1 MHQYTLA
8 MSEELELNH
17 LQNDADAAIGADGGG
32 GDVIGVGIGGPE
44 IVPTTSSSNS
54 KAEYFIQ
61 QLNSNN
67 FKKLALCMVLGF
79 IVYHGILNWQY
90 GSDSCQWLL
99 SKGRFKGNNEW
110 QPYGCMVHKY
120 SQTDTRRCLRYLAFW
135 GYKNHFIFIGDYSV
149 HEVYKEFINHLH
161 PTDDANDS
169 QLQQTPADTEFDDS
183 KLKMRVTYIY
193 ANEVSEALLETLSKL
208 QDTKEVR
215 AVFIVGFTYRNFLKG
230 NVTDDLLKQYQ
241 TNLTRLVMPFDQ
253 LVAGKSTVLWKLQDR
268 VNEEKLID
276 SWKLIKNEDIDRL
289 NRIARS
295 VFRYTDAT
303 VWEAAWQISNGLV
316 DTAIDGYKLCTLGL
330 KHYTQLLLNMY
341 CNDNMNYNDGSCCSS
356 AEPYTVLQIV
366 TYAVFGVCIVLVCGI
381 FLRRWLLHLR
391 GHTLYTPLRSERPG
405 LHVAPATTTPN
416 ANMANGG
423 LASTGSTLT
432 LTRIDYST
440 PIVAMAMLGIIMA
453 YFYLCDRTNFFMKE
467 NKYYSEFS
475 FWIPVGYVF
484 ALGLFF
490 TEDSRFTKVL
500 NRDQSDELKGWILLV
515 VLIYY
520 MTGADRVLPIHMHI
534 KLLLSGYLFHTG
546 YTHFSYMWQTGNSG
560 YVRFFQVM
568 FRLNFMTVILC
579 FCMNRPYQFYYFV
592 PLLSFWMCVIYFLL
606 SLPPRITASTVE
618 ANPLHYLY
626 LVGKFVGCFS
636 VVTILFMSE
645 VFFERIFVTRPW
657 KALFVTTDDDIHDW
671 WYQWKLD
678 RYTVM
683 FGMIFAACFHIAQK
697 YSIFDDNNHGNLFA
711 RRTSITVTLLA
722 VLGVGFYTA
731 FSFLCR
737 NEQNCEEIHSY
748 IVFIPIIGYII
759 LRNISGILR
768 TRYSTFFAWFGR
780 ISLELFICQYHIWL
794 AADRHGVLVLLPGFP
809 TLNMIITSFIFVCA
823 SHEVHRITQIL
834 LPFAV
839 PNDWKLV
846 TRNFIIFLILLI
858 PIAHSDGMF

>member
-1 MHQYTLA
+1 M
-8 MSEELELNH
+8 MNEEFELNA
-17 LQNDADAAIGADGGG
+17 LQNSASESTIQSG
-32 GDVIGVGIGGPE
+32 
-44 IVPTTSSSNS
+44 SNS

-61 QLNSNN
+61 QLNANN
-67 FKKLALCMVLGF
+67 FKKLALITVIGF

-99 SKGRFKGNNEW
+99 SKGRFKGDNEW
-110 QPYGCMVHKY
+110 QPYGCMMHKY
-120 SQTDTRRCLRYLAFW
+120 TQTDTRRCLRYLAFW
-135 GYKNHFIFIGDYSV
+135 SYKNHFIFIGDYSI
-149 HEVYKEFINHLH
+149 HLLYKHFINHLQ
-161 PTDDANDS
+161 PNDDDNGSMLLQPAVDTDFEDR
-169 QLQQTPADTEFDDS
+169 
-183 KLKMRVTYIY
+183 KLSMRATYIY
-193 ANEVSEALLETLSKL
+193 ADEVSDLLLDRLIKL
-208 QDTKEVR
+208 EDAEEN
-215 AVFIVGFTYRNFLKG
+215 AVFVIGFTYRHFTYG
-230 NVTDDLLKQYQ
+230 NVTEDLLKAYNN
-241 TNLTRLVMPFDQ
+241 NLTRLVVPFDHLIAQ
-253 LVAGKSTVLWKLQDR
+253 KSKVLWKLQDR
-268 VNEEKLID
+268 VSEEKLVD
-276 SWKLIKNEDIDRL
+276 NWKAVLNKDIDRL
-289 NRIARS
+289 NQVVRN
-295 VFRYTDAT
+295 VFRYADIT
-303 VWEAAWQISNGLV
+303 VWEAAWQISTGLTDSAV
-316 DTAIDGYKLCTLGL
+316 DGYKLCDLGL
-330 KHYTQLLLNMY
+330 RQYTQLLLNMY
-341 CNDNMNYNDGSCCSS
+341 CNDYMNYNDGSCCSS
-356 AEPYTVLQIV
+356 AEPYTLLQIV
-366 TYAVFGVCIVLVCGI
+366 TYAVFAVCIALVCGI
-381 FLRRWLLHLR
+381 YFRRWLLHLR
-391 GHTLYTPLRSERPG
+391 GQTLYTPMQPQHNG
-405 LHVAPATTTPN
+405 LHCA
-416 ANMANGG
+416 ANVN
-423 LASTGSTLT
+423 GSTLN
-432 LTRIDYST
+432 LSNSSMDYTT
-440 PIVAMAMLGIIMA
+440 PVVSLAMLGIIMA
-453 YFYLCDRTNFFMKE
+453 YFYICDRTNFFMKE

-484 ALGLFF
+484 VLGLFF

-520 MTGADRVLPIHMHI
+520 MTGAHRVLPIHMHI
-534 KLLLSGYLFHTG
+534 KLLISGYLFHTG
-546 YTHFSYMWQTGNSG
+546 YMHFEYMWQTGNSSF
-560 YVRFFQVM
+560 VRFFQVM

-592 PLLSFWMCVIYFLL
+592 PLLSFWMCIIYFLL
-606 SLPPRITASTVE
+606 SLPPRITAQSVD

-636 VVTILFMSE
+636 VITILFMSE

-657 KALFVTTDDDIHDW
+657 KALFVTTDDDIHEW

-678 RYTVM
+678 RYTII
-683 FGMIFAACFHIAQK
+683 FGMIFAACFHVAQK

-711 RRTSITVTLLA
+711 RRTSITVTFLALLS
-722 VLGVGFYTA
+722 VGFYTA

-748 IVFIPIIGYII
+748 IVFIPIVGYIV

-834 LPFAV
+834 LPVAV

-846 TRNFIIFLILLI
+846 TRNFIIFLIILI

>member
-1 MHQYTLA
+1 MHPYMTTTAVTAIA
-8 MSEELELNH
+8 MNEEIELNH
-17 LQNDADAAIGADGGG
+17 LQQNDGGA
-32 GDVIGVGIGGPE
+32 GVGGVVSGVQDAPI
-44 IVPTTSSSNS
+44 TNSNS

-67 FKKLALCMVLGF
+67 FKKLALCMVVGF
-79 IVYHGILNWQY
+79 IIYHGILNWQF
-90 GSDSCQWLL
+90 GNDSCQWLL

-110 QPYGCMVHKY
+110 QPGCMVHKY
-120 SQTDTRRCLRYLAFW
+120 TQTDTRRCLRYLAFW
-135 GYKNHFIFIGDYSV
+135 SYKNHFIFVGDYSI
-149 HEVYKEFINHLH
+149 HEFYKEFINHLH
-161 PTDDANDS
+161 PTDDENTSKQS
-169 QLQQTPADTEFDDS
+169 QPPIDTEYEDA
-183 KLKMRVTYIY
+183 KLKMRATYIY
-193 ANEVSEALLETLSKL
+193 ANEVSDSLLETL
-208 QDTKEVR
+208 TKFHDSSEVR
-215 AVFIVGFTYRNFLKG
+215 TVFIVGFTHRNFLSG
-230 NVTDDLLKQYQ
+230 NVTEDLLKQYK
-241 TNLTRLVMPFDQ
+241 TNLTRLVLPFDQ
-253 LVAGKSTVLWKLQDR
+253 LVAEKAIVLWKLQDR

-276 SWKLIKNEDIDRL
+276 SWKLVKNEDIDRL
-289 NRIARS
+289 NHIARS

-303 VWEAAWQISNGLV
+303 VWESAWQISNGLV
-316 DTAIDGYKLCTLGL
+316 DAAVDGYKLCTLGL
-330 KHYTQLLLNMY
+330 KHYTQLILNMY

-356 AEPYTVLQIV
+356 AEPYTLLQIV
-366 TYAVFGVCIVLVCGI
+366 TYAVFGVCIVLACGM
-381 FLRRWLLHLR
+381 FFRRWLLHLR
-391 GHTLYTPLRSERPG
+391 GHTFYTPLKAERHG
-405 LHVAPATTTPN
+405 LHTAPTTS
-416 ANMANGG
+416 ASSSSSGLANGG
-423 LASTGSTLT
+423 PSLVM
-432 LTRIDYST
+432 TRIDYST
-440 PIVAMAMLGIIMA
+440 PIVALAMLGIIMT

-546 YTHFSYMWQTGNSG
+546 YSHFSYMWQTGNSG
-560 YVRFFQVM
+560 FSFFQVM

-606 SLPPRITASTVE
+606 ALPPRITASSVE

-722 VLGVGFYTA
+722 VLGVGFYTT

-748 IVFIPIIGYII
+748 ILFIPIIGYII

-768 TRYSTFFAWFGR
+768 TRYSSFFAWFGR

-794 AADRHGVLVLLPGFP
+794 AADRHGILVLLPGFP

-823 SHEVHRITQIL
+823 SHEMHRITEIL
-834 LPFAV
+834 LPYAV

-846 TRNFIIFLILLI
+846 TRNLIIFLIILI

>member
-1 MHQYTLA
+1 
-8 MSEELELNH
+8 MSEEFELNA
-17 LQNDADAAIGADGGG
+17 LQNGAD
-32 GDVIGVGIGGPE
+32 E
-44 IVPTTSSSNS
+44 IRTTNSSNT
-54 KAEYFIQ
+54 KAEYLIQ
-61 QLNSNN
+61 QLNATN
-67 FKKLALCMVLGF
+67 FKKLALFVVVGF

-99 SKGRFKGNNEW
+99 SKGRFKGDNEW
-110 QPYGCMVHKY
+110 QPYGCMMHKY
-120 SQTDTRRCLRYLAFW
+120 TQTDTRRCLRYLAFW
-135 GYKNHFIFIGDYSV
+135 SYKNHFVFIGDYSI
-149 HEVYKEFINHLH
+149 HQLYKQFINHLH
-161 PTDDANDS
+161 PSDDDNGS
-169 QLQQTPADTEFDDS
+169 MLLQPPIDTEFEDR
-183 KLKMRVTYIY
+183 KLNMRATYIF
-193 ANEVSEALLETLSKL
+193 ANEVSDFLLESLTKFE
-208 QDTKEVR
+208 DTKEVR
-215 AVFIVGFTYRNFLKG
+215 AVFVVGFTHRNFLNG
-230 NVTDDLLKQYQ
+230 NVTEELLKQYSV
-241 TNLTRLVMPFDQ
+241 NLTRLLVPFDH
-253 LVAGKSTVLWKLQDR
+253 LVTQKSKVLWKLQDR
-268 VNEEKLID
+268 VNEEKLPD
-276 SWKLIKNEDIDRL
+276 MWKLVKNEDIDRL
-289 NRIARS
+289 NRVART

-303 VWEAAWQISNGLV
+303 IWESAWHISNGLV
-316 DTAIDGYKLCTLGL
+316 DSAVDGYKLCSLGL
-330 KHYTQLLLNMY
+330 RHYVQLMLNMY
-341 CNDNMNYNDGSCCSS
+341 CNDYMNYNDGSCCSS
-356 AEPYTVLQIV
+356 AEPYTLLQIV
-366 TYAVFGVCIVLVCGI
+366 TYAVFGVCIILTCGI

-391 GHTLYTPLRSERPG
+391 GHTLYTPLQPQRHD
-405 LHVAPATTTPN
+405 LHTATMSS
-416 ANMANGG
+416 ASANGSSSLS
-423 LASTGSTLT
+423 LASM
-432 LTRIDYST
+432 DYTT

-453 YFYLCDRTNFFMKE
+453 YFYICDRTNFFMKE

-490 TEDSRFTKVL
+490 TEDSKFTKVL

-520 MTGADRVLPIHMHI
+520 MTGAHRVLPIHMHI

-560 YVRFFQVM
+560 FVRFFQVI

-592 PLLSFWMCVIYFLL
+592 PLLSFWMCVVYFLL
-606 SLPPRITASTVE
+606 SLPPRITAQSVE
-618 ANPLHYLY
+618 SNPLHYLY

-657 KALFVTTDDDIHDW
+657 KALFVTTDDDIHEW

-683 FGMIFAACFHIAQK
+683 FGMIAAACFHIAQK
-697 YSIFDDNNHGNLFA
+697 YSIFDDNNHGNLFS

-722 VLGVGFYTA
+722 LLGVGFYTA

-748 IVFIPIIGYII
+748 IVFIPIVGYII
-759 LRNISGILR
+759 LRNISGMLR

-846 TRNFIIFLILLI
+846 ARNFIIFLIILI